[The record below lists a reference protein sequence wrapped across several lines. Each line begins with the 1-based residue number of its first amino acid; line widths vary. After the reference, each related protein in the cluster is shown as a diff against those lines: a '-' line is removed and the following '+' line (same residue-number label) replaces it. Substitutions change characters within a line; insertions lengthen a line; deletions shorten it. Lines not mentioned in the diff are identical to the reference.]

1 MQDDVRA
8 RKFTITGIYETGF
21 LDYDKMFVI
30 ADIKQ
35 IRRLNGWDKDQVSG
49 LELQVDDYD
58 RLDQVAEDIY
68 FDLTERQD
76 RNGNT
81 FYARSNQGVE
91 PDDL

>member
-1 MQDDVRA
+1 M
-8 RKFTITGIYETGF
+8 
-21 LDYDKMFVI
+21 
-30 ADIKQ
+30 
-35 IRRLNGWDKDQVSG
+35 
-49 LELQVDDYD
+49 DDYD

-81 FYARSNQGVE
+81 FLRPLDQGVE